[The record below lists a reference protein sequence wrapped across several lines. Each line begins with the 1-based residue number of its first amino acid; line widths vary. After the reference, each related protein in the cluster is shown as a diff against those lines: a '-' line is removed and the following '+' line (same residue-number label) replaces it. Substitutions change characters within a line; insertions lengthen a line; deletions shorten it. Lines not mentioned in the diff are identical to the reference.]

1 LGITFGGSGGIEF
14 GGGDIPIGGSGGLT
28 ATFTDTVTILGVSYS
43 VIVSRRAGAL
53 AQTLLSRHATDEG
66 RTPYEVEFAERPTV
80 VDKAGVKIFWTSH
93 EDEPYVPPILMLSNG
108 GAQGPAELG
117 GNWVV
122 YATSIS

>member
-14 GGGDIPIGGSGGLT
+14 GGGDIPIGGSG
-28 ATFTDTVTILGVSYS
+28 
-43 VIVSRRAGAL
+43 
-53 AQTLLSRHATDEG
+53 LLSRHATDEG